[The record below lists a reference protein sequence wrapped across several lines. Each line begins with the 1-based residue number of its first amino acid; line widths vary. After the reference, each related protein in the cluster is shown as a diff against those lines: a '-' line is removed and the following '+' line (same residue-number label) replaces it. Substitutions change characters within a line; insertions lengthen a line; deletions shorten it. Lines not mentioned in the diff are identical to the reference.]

1 MISVNVCCPIAARYM
16 YIGSGVHLRRQE
28 ELGTRLDVPLLSFVM
43 LYAVHDL
50 ASFIV
55 CKLSLVH

>member
-1 MISVNVCCPIAARYM
+1 MISVYVCCPIAARY
-16 YIGSGVHLRRQE
+16 IGSGVLLHLRRQE
-28 ELGTRLDVPLLSFVM
+28 ELGTRLDVPLLSFVV

-50 ASFIV
+50 TSFIV